1 MSIAFQCEHCGKHYE
16 VGDDLAMRRARCSGC
31 QTVFR
36 VPEPASMLHSPLGEE
51 ALLAALF
58 EEEFGPAAD
67 DTKPCPSC
75 SAPLAETAVLCIE
88 CGFHTERGHRI
99 FIDRQE
105 AEPAALIDSTP
116 SGTRIPATSASVTR
130 TLAKQRKRYSGFSLA
145 SYARGTLMSLA
156 FALVGGALWAFASLA
171 TDYALSFLAW
181 GVGSL
186 AGLGMALGHQ
196 DDDGTLAGIT
206 SAVMAFVG
214 CVFSKVLYFA
224 IFLSAFLGMNNHELQ
239 EYGARIVAEEQIR
252 AAGSDPKYADVDY
265 FDQEYQLAMRKI
277 EKWDSEKIQQRIQL
291 HEDADRIDLTDRLRV
306 QQQLGVRGNAADDLA
321 AHKEIAQRVTLLSD
335 ADVVTELENTPAV
348 AAVAKTEPGTE
359 NLKHSEFGKV
369 TLTGLILWGL
379 LAFGIFGGVFLML
392 GFISAYRIGA
402 GSLAA

>member
-1 MSIAFQCEHCGKHYE
+1 
-16 VGDDLAMRRARCSGC
+16 
-31 QTVFR
+31 
-36 VPEPASMLHSPLGEE
+36 
-51 ALLAALF
+51 
-58 EEEFGPAAD
+58 
-67 DTKPCPSC
+67 
-75 SAPLAETAVLCIE
+75 
-88 CGFHTERGHRI
+88 
-99 FIDRQE
+99 
-105 AEPAALIDSTP
+105 
-116 SGTRIPATSASVTR
+116 
-130 TLAKQRKRYSGFSLA
+130 
-145 SYARGTLMSLA
+145 
-156 FALVGGALWAFASLA
+156 
-171 TDYALSFLAW
+171 FLAW

-196 DDDGTLAGIT
+196 DDDGTVAGIT

-335 ADVVTELENTPAV
+335 ADVVTELEN
-348 AAVAKTEPGTE
+348 
-359 NLKHSEFGKV
+359 
-369 TLTGLILWGL
+369 
-379 LAFGIFGGVFLML
+379 
-392 GFISAYRIGA
+392 
-402 GSLAA
+402 

>member
-31 QTVFR
+31 QAVFR

-88 CGFHTERGHRI
+88 CGFHIERGHRI

-105 AEPAALIDSTP
+105 AEPAASIDSSP
-116 SGTRIPATSASVTR
+116 SATRTPATNAPVTR
-130 TLAKQRKRYSGFSLA
+130 TIANQRKRYSGFSLA

-224 IFLSAFLGMNNHELQ
+224 IYLSAFLGMNSHELQ

-252 AAGSDPKYADVDY
+252 AAGSDPKDADLDY

-291 HEDADRIDLTDRLRV
+291 HEDADRIDLMDRLRA

-321 AHKEIAQRVTLLSD
+321 AYKEIAQRVALLSD

-348 AAVAKTEPGTE
+348 AAAVKTAHGTE
-359 NLKHSEFGKV
+359 NSKHSEFGKV

-402 GSLAA
+402 GSYAA